1 MKKVLLFFNNVF
13 WWCVSG
19 FFGLAGIGV
28 LCDGGAAIAAGV
40 LFLLLA
46 VALMPIAPIRRFWGK
61 IKKARGAKTG
71 IVLGLLIG
79 ALALTPVSEAPPEL
93 SSGNT
98 SSIFHTDTSSYP
110 SSSGESIPNVSSGS
124 SSDIVSDIISSDVSS
139 GTTTSDVSSI
149 PSVPESSSSAPASS
163 ENPSSVPSLPPS
175 SQAPSSVPAAPVLTG
190 LEVHFIDVGQADA
203 ALVLCEG
210 KAMLIDG
217 GNVADSNLIYAYLK
231 KHNVTHL
238 DYIVCTHAH
247 EDHVGG
253 LSGALNYA
261 TVGTAYA
268 PVTNYDSDAFRNF
281 VKNLS
286 KRGKNITVPS
296 AGQTFSLGNAKITIV
311 GPVRASDEPNNTS
324 IVLRMV
330 YGETSFLFTGDAEL
344 DEERDI
350 LDRGYALESTVLKVG
365 HHGSE
370 TSTSY
375 RFLREIMPDYAVI
388 SVGKGNSYGHPTDA
402 VLSRLRDADVKVY
415 RTDLQGDV
423 ICKSNGKTV
432 TFTVDRNANANTL
445 VPGGS
450 SVSSKPAS
458 SKPTSSVPASSSNP
472 SSAVST
478 PVSGRE
484 YVLNINPSSL
494 RFHYPSCGSVKGMK
508 ESNKKFVFATR
519 EELIAQG
526 YTPCGNCDP

>member
-1 MKKVLLFFNNVF
+1 MKYPMRRKPVALL
-13 WWCVSG
+13 
-19 FFGLAGIGV
+19 
-28 LCDGGAAIAAGV
+28 
-40 LFLLLA
+40 LLLA
-46 VALMPIAPIRRFWGK
+46 MLLCLFTACTEDLTSSAPSSDTSPDTISS
-61 IKKARGAKTG
+61 G
-71 IVLGLLIG
+71 IV
-79 ALALTPVSEAPPEL
+79 
-93 SSGNT
+93 T
-98 SSIFHTDTSSYP
+98 SVP
-110 SSSGESIPNVSSGS
+110 GS
-124 SSDIVSDIISSDVSS
+124 SS
-139 GTTTSDVSSI
+139 
-149 PSVPESSSSAPASS
+149 SVPASS
-163 ENPSSVPSLPPS
+163 EDPSSAPPPS

-231 KHNVTHL
+231 KCSVAHL

-268 PVTNYDSDAFRNF
+268 PVTSYDSDAFRNF

-286 KRGKNITVPS
+286 KRGKSITVPS
-296 AGQTFSLGNAKITIV
+296 AGQTFSMGNAKITIV
-311 GPVRASDEPNNTS
+311 GPVRTSDEPNNTS
-324 IVLRMV
+324 IVLRLV

-402 VLSRLRDADVKVY
+402 VLSRLRDAEVKVY

-423 ICKSNGKTV
+423 ICKSDGKTV
-432 TFTVDRNANANTL
+432 SFTVDRNANADTL
-445 VPGGS
+445 IPGGS
-450 SVSSKPAS
+450 SVASKPSSSAPAS
-458 SKPTSSVPASSSNP
+458 SKPSSS
-472 SSAVST
+472 SSRVESQPAET
-478 PVSGRE
+478 RT
-484 YVLNINPSSL
+484 YVLNTNTKK
-494 RFHYPSCGSVKGMK
+494 FHSPSCRHVKSIAAKNYAEFTG
-508 ESNKKFVFATR
+508 TR
-519 EELIAQG
+519 AQVITRG
-526 YTPCGNCDP
+526 YSPCGTCKP